1 MTEIP
6 KEFLINEDII
16 EEDFPPGPLAEHL
29 NLVKKK
35 DATINTPVSN
45 DFPPDG
51 CGIGIG
57 SSYRDL

>member
-6 KEFLINEDII
+6 EEFLGNNETI
-16 EEDFPPGPLAEHL
+16 EKDFPPGPLAEHL
-29 NLVKKK
+29 GSTKKK
-35 DATINTPVSN
+35 AETVEYTIDD

-57 SSYRDL
+57 SSYRGL